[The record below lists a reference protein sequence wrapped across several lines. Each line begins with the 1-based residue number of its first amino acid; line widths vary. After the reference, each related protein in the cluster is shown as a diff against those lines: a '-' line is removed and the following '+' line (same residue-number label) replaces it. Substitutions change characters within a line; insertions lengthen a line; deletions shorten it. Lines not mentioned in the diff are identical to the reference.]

1 MPENTSPERR
11 TAVAQTIQD
20 SGGHGNDK
28 ARENL
33 LDQSLA
39 ATFPASDPVSVT
51 QPGGGPDTSAD
62 RPDALDRLL
71 GDRQEP

>member
-1 MPENTSPERR
+1 MNESESER
-11 TAVAQTIQD
+11 
-20 SGGHGNDK
+20 
-28 ARENL
+28 L

-51 QPGGGPDTSAD
+51 QPGGGPDTPAD

-71 GDRQEP
+71 GASARAGKTLDCG